1 MSNIPP
7 PPPPPPPPV
16 PPAYGGAEA
25 QPADIGPAFSYA
37 WKKFSQY
44 AGPLILVT
52 LVVLVGQVILSGI
65 QFAVN
70 RSGDFGFGRFIL
82 WVVLW
87 GIAALVGFALE
98 YGIVRASL
106 AVVEGR
112 EPTFAEAWNMERF
125 GPFIVAAILRGILV
139 FVGLLLCIIPG
150 LIIWFL
156 TIFTPFYVIDKNL
169 APTEAI
175 ANSIALVRRH
185 AGKLILFCL
194 VAWLVYLLGAIVCF
208 VGLLVS
214 IPVAM
219 VATAYMY
226 RRIQHESVAS

>member
-1 MSNIPP
+1 
-7 PPPPPPPPV
+7 
-16 PPAYGGAEA
+16 
-25 QPADIGPAFSYA
+25 
-37 WKKFSQY
+37 
-44 AGPLILVT
+44 
-52 LVVLVGQVILSGI
+52 
-65 QFAVN
+65 
-70 RSGDFGFGRFIL
+70 
-82 WVVLW
+82 
-87 GIAALVGFALE
+87 VGFALE

-106 AVVEGR
+106 AVVDGR
-112 EPTFAEAWNMERF
+112 EPTFGEAWNMERF

-208 VGLLVS
+208 FGLLVS
-214 IPVAM
+214 IPVAV

-226 RRIQHESVAS
+226 RRIQDESVAS